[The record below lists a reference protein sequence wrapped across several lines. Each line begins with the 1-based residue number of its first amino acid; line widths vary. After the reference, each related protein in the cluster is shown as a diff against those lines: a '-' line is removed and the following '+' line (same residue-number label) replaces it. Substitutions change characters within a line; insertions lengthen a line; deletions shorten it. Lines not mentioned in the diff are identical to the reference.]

1 MCITHSYK
9 KTTQFILIVLLI
21 AVFAFPALTYAQ
33 TSTPTPRE
41 ALIQAIEARAQRDVE
56 LERRPASISDMEAL
70 FGGEANVVGMTL
82 TNVLEVY
89 EEAYSAATPEKP
101 WWADFQPKAG
111 WIAAVILSFLLILH
125 DVLKAYLTRFFKWLA
140 ETAYN
145 QMAGYKPFWRVALG
159 KYREALVK
167 AHQELIIPIR
177 EKGGPLQMGEIYV
190 PLKVAG
196 SGDRNLV
203 DAYAALG
210 RHSRLMVVGA
220 PGSGKTML
228 MRHIALTYAR
238 EGLRDFPAQP
248 VPILLE
254 LHRLKDPNVP
264 LLDQLV
270 AVLKRHDFPN
280 AQGFVKAGL
289 KRGSLTLL
297 FDGLDEVNQEARKR
311 VVTQIRDLVQ
321 EEGRDCRVVVTCRTA
336 VYNDEFAGWS
346 DQHLEIVEFDDRQIQ
361 RFLSAWAPE
370 MPAEK
375 SVEHLLHTLRER
387 PRIMALARNP
397 LLLTIIASLYSDTAF
412 VLPHSRAEFYEE
424 STSILLAK
432 WDRPKQKRNEYKAAY
447 KRLVLQGLALYYQER
462 AGTQSQDRRSAALTD
477 VLAET
482 KKMLPSLN
490 LEATHAQP
498 ILDEIVERSGLLIA
512 LDEGTRY
519 QFTHLT
525 LQEFFA
531 ALALKDNPDQLVA
544 RFEAD
549 PGTWRETVKLW
560 CGLEYDSTALIK
572 AVAAADPITAIE
584 CLGDT
589 QQVDSGYAAEL
600 IQSFRVRLGEPSLKQ
615 DVVAQALALVAADP
629 RQRGEAV
636 FNDLAATIASPEAT
650 PEVRLATAQVLSLT
664 NLPQAADVLAK
675 HAPRDPALRPL
686 LAQMGNLAVPALVE
700 WAAGGETWALDVL
713 YTVGTPQASL
723 ALTPLLWSTDQK
735 LQYQAAWRLGALLA
749 DSNIEAA
756 LNDFTLS
763 PEQRS
768 ADYMDWV
775 WAPFEPDPESPLR
788 VVGGR
793 VAHLL
798 QAAPPDTHL
807 SADSLLTID
816 PRLVIPLCTIKAK
829 TRERLLKALPQPMRS
844 DLQKR
849 LKGDPTPTSAD
860 WRNIF
865 RPIRYTFD
873 KSLQSWGFKLGL
885 FALVCLGLWKMG
897 TTILLAP
904 QLVTLENGFIFL
916 LALTLAGGFL
926 ALSHASLDLDVDIF
940 AVLCVGVFAAGPV
953 IGPTVGA
960 LSGNWVTGAVVGA
973 VGGALVGALGGT
985 IGSAVVDIVGHKGEG
1000 DLILV
1005 LSALIGGAVGGALGG
1020 TIFDVGGAL
1029 GVLFG
1034 VLSGVLFG
1042 SVFGVIVAVYVC
1054 YVIFEVLVVAVV
1066 SAGSGA
1072 VVVAVVGAVGGAV
1085 GGALAIAL
1093 VVAFGV
1099 GFGVGFGVVVGG
1111 GFRGVSVGA
1120 LIGTVAA
1127 PAVYF
1132 PTAWLYERLGW
1143 VGAGAFWA
1151 AWLVWMVGFLMWGV
1165 RLKRRARNPLQGL
1178 LDMDGAPEVKYRS
1191 VGRSHFALLKRTLP
1205 FFA

>member
-1 MCITHSYK
+1 MLRLKTGKAMCITRSCK
-9 KTTQFILIVLLI
+9 KTTPFILIVILI
-21 AVFAFPALTYAQ
+21 AVFALPALTYAQ
-33 TSTPTPRE
+33 TSTPTSRE

-56 LERRPASISDMEAL
+56 LERRPASISDLEAL
-70 FGGEANVVGMTL
+70 FGEEANVVGMML

-101 WWADFQPKAG
+101 WWADFQPNAG
-111 WIAAVILSFLLILH
+111 WIPIAVLAVLAILWNI
-125 DVLKAYLTRFFKWLA
+125 VKEYITRFFKRLA

-145 QMAGYKPFWRVALG
+145 HLAGYKLFWWVALP
-159 KYREALVK
+159 KYREALVQ
-167 AHQELIIPIR
+167 AYQELKIPFR
-177 EKGGPLQMGEIYV
+177 PGRPLQMGEIYV

-228 MRHIALTYAR
+228 LRHIALTYAR
-238 EGLRDFPAQP
+238 EGLSDFPTQP
-248 VPILLE
+248 IPILLQ
-254 LHRLKDPNVP
+254 LHRLNDPNIS
-264 LLDQLV
+264 LMGHL
-270 AVLKRHDFPN
+270 AAELKGHDFPN

-289 KRGSLTLL
+289 KHGMVMLL
-297 FDGLDEVNQEARKR
+297 LDGLDEVNQEARGR
-311 VVTQIRDLVQ
+311 VVTQIRDLPKA
-321 EEGRDCRVVVTCRTA
+321 GPDCRVVVTCRTA

-397 LLLTIIASLYSDTAF
+397 LLLTIIAYLYSDTAF
-412 VLPHSRAEFYEE
+412 VLPHSRAEFYEQ

-432 WDRPKQKRNEYKAAY
+432 WDRSKQKRNEYKAAY

-462 AGTQSQDRRSAALTD
+462 ADTQNQDRRSVALTD

-482 KKMLPSLN
+482 KKVLPSLN

-560 CGLEYDSTALIK
+560 CGLEHDSTALIK
-572 AVAAADPITAIE
+572 AVTAADPITALE

-589 QQVDSGYAAEL
+589 QQVDSDYAAEL
-600 IQSFRVRLGEPSLKQ
+600 IRSFRIRLGEPGPKQ
-615 DVVAQALALVAADP
+615 EAVAQALALVAADP
-629 RQRGEAV
+629 RPRGEVV
-636 FNDLAATIASPEAT
+636 FNDLAATLANAEAT
-650 PEVRLATAQVLSLT
+650 PEARLAAAQVLSLT
-664 NLPQAADVLAK
+664 NLPQAADVLAE
-675 HAPRDPALRPL
+675 HAHRDPALRPL
-686 LAQMGNLAVPALVE
+686 LAQMGNLAVPALAE
-700 WAAGGETWALDVL
+700 WAAGGEIWALDAL
-713 YTVGTPQASL
+713 YTVGTRQAAL
-723 ALTPLLWSTDQK
+723 VLTPLLWSTDQTI
-735 LQYQAAWRLGALLA
+735 QHNAAWRLGALLA
-749 DSNIEAA
+749 DSDIEAA

-763 PEQRS
+763 PEQRR

-788 VVGGR
+788 VVGAR

-798 QAAPPDTHL
+798 QAAPPDTL
-807 SADSLLTID
+807 LPADSLLTID

-844 DLQKR
+844 DLRKR
-849 LKGDPTPTSAD
+849 LEGDPTPTRDD

-873 KSLQSWGFKLGL
+873 KSLQSRGFKLGL
-885 FALVCLGLWKMG
+885 FPFVCLGLWEMG
-897 TTILLAP
+897 TAILRAP
-904 QLVTLENGFIFL
+904 QLVIWENGFILLLGLALAGWL
-916 LALTLAGGFL
+916 LAQSRT
-926 ALSHASLDLDVDIF
+926 SLDLDHAIAGLFKLSLF
-940 AVLCVGVFAAGPV
+940 APGPFAGAV
-953 IGPTVGA
+953 VGA
-960 LSGNWVTGAVVGA
+960 LSGNC
-973 VGGALVGALGGT
+973 
-985 IGSAVVDIVGHKGEG
+985 
-1000 DLILV
+1000 
-1005 LSALIGGAVGGALGG
+1005 
-1020 TIFDVGGAL
+1020 
-1029 GVLFG
+1029 
-1034 VLSGVLFG
+1034 
-1042 SVFGVIVAVYVC
+1042 VI
-1054 YVIFEVLVVAVV
+1054 
-1066 SAGSGA
+1066 
-1072 VVVAVVGAVGGAV
+1072 GAVGGAV
-1085 GGALAIAL
+1085 AGAVAGAVTGAVAG
-1093 VVAFGV
+1093 VVRGAVADVVRGAVADVFLCVFLGV
-1099 GFGVGFGVVVGG
+1099 VFGVVGGAVFGAVGG
-1111 GFRGVSVGA
+1111 AVFGVVGGVFLCVFLCA
-1120 LIGTVAA
+1120 VGGVIGCVIGGMMEGAVFGIVFGTVAV

-1132 PTAWLYERLGW
+1132 STAWLYGRWGW

-1151 AWLVWMVGFLMWGV
+1151 AWLVWIVGFLMWGAC
-1165 RLKRRARNPLQGL
+1165 LERRAKNPLQGL
-1178 LDMDGAPEVKYRS
+1178 LDMEGAPEVKYRGM
-1191 VGRSHFALLKRTLP
+1191 GRGRFGLLKGRLP
-1205 FFA
+1205 FLWKRGG